1 MLANTT
7 AMKKVLFALFVTPL
21 LIASCGE
28 EKKKTPVEY
37 TPAKQE
43 EAKPEAK
50 KIETPDEIMALLEK
64 HTCLTCHKADEKL
77 VGPAY
82 KEVAKRQYPDEKIVH
97 LIYNPEPKNW
107 PDYPPMLAL
116 KNVPE
121 EDALKI
127 AKWINSLD
135 D

>member
-1 MLANTT
+1 
-7 AMKKVLFALFVTPL
+7 MKKVLVATTFIAVFV
-21 LIASCGE
+21 AACGG
-28 EKKKTPVEY
+28 EKKTDTNTTSTSNTATTEK
-37 TPAKQE
+37 PA
-43 EAKPEAK
+43 AK
-50 KIETPDEIMALLEK
+50 KIEVPADINALLAE
-64 HTCLTCHKADEKL
+64 HTCLTCHKPDEKL

-82 KEVAKRQYPDEKIVH
+82 TEVAKRNYADEAIVN
-97 LIYNPEPKNW
+97 LIYNPKPENW

-116 KNVPE
+116 KNVPQ